1 MTAEQLE
8 QGLGGQAQAIRATLK
23 QRLASFQH
31 PDVVAMDYL
40 FEAILPGFF
49 FPGYGLS
56 GVPLYLID
64 DPQRYLKNAIFE
76 EKLGVTGKFSE
87 VIGELKGQTIVA
99 SPPVAA
105 FWNLKRRRAGAAWA
119 PT

>member
-1 MTAEQLE
+1 MPNSPTDLVSAEQLE
-8 QGLGGQAQAIRATLK
+8 QGLGAQVQAIRGALK
-23 QRLASFQH
+23 QRLSAFKHESVRSTEFI
-31 PDVVAMDYL
+31 

-64 DPQRYLKNAIFE
+64 DPPRYLQNAIYE

-87 VIGELKGQTIVA
+87 VIGELKGQTVVA

-105 FWNLKRRRAGAAWA
+105 W
-119 PT
+119 PSP